1 MRTFTPAKNER
12 YCLSL
17 AGQRRAD
24 MFYTLRFHVWNGFT
38 YTTAS
43 ENMEYRAYSHRARLR
58 DTRIRH
64 LIG

>member
-1 MRTFTPAKNER
+1 MRTFTPATNER

-38 YTTAS
+38 HATAS
-43 ENMEYRAYSHRARLR
+43 ENMESRTYPIGRGCR
-58 DTRIRH
+58 TR
-64 LIG
+64 GSGT